1 MAQVTPQIT
10 AKIMAYRAMNYN
22 LQEIAQKVPVSYSSV
37 ARVMGEIN
45 SRAKKSD
52 EPLEVFGENME
63 NLLDVK
69 VEVQA

>member
-1 MAQVTPQIT
+1 MAQVTPQIR

-22 LQEIAQKVPVSYSSV
+22 LQEIAQMVPVSYSSV

-45 SRAKKSD
+45 SHAKTSD

-63 NLLDVK
+63 NLLDVT